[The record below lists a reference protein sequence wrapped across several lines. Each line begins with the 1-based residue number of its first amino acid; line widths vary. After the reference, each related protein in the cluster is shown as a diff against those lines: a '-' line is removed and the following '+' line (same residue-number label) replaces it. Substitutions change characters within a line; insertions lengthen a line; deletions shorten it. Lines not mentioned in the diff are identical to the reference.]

1 MSQPITKYINQRK
14 IMSTVENED
23 VTKLDTQ
30 NLEALV
36 TLQRREFQS
45 EGEVTY
51 ATRIDRLKRLK
62 ALIVENKTE
71 FAETTKREFGGARS
85 YEFSLFSEFA
95 GKVEAID
102 YSMKH
107 LKEWMKPEKRKTNK
121 PMNFL
126 GGKSQVRH
134 FPKGVVGII
143 SPWNL
148 PFGLTVA
155 PLTSALA
162 AGNRALLKPSEFVPE
177 TAALFAEV
185 VPQYFSKDEVA
196 VVTGGAEISQCFAE
210 LPFDHLL
217 FTGSTNIGAKVMQSA
232 SKNLVPVTLEL
243 GGKSPVIIG
252 RSAKLDL
259 AGTRLT
265 FGKLLN
271 GGQLCLSPDYVVVPH
286 ELEELLIAR
295 VVQEAES
302 MYPNITENE
311 DYAGVI
317 NEKHFARLQN
327 YIDDAVAKGAK
338 LTIVGADK
346 TRASADNRRMP
357 LHILQNVKED
367 MLVLHE
373 EIFGPILPVMTY
385 SDVAEVPDMIK
396 PRQNPLAMYY
406 FGKDKREQEY
416 LLSHVQSGGVCIND
430 ITLHYVQ
437 EDLPFGGIGSSG
449 MGAYHGPEGFRSMSH
464 ARAIYSQTMI
474 DVLPIIGARPPFGNK
489 FRKNIT
495 KILGSI

>member
-1 MSQPITKYINQRK
+1 MSTTKY
-14 IMSTVENED
+14 EN
-23 VTKLDTQ
+23 VTTLHNQ

-36 TLQRREFQS
+36 ELQRSKFRA

-62 ALIVENKTE
+62 ALIVENKIE
-71 FAETTKREFGGARS
+71 FAKTTKREFGGARS

-95 GKVEAID
+95 GKVEGID

-177 TAALFAEV
+177 TAALFADV
-185 VPQYFSKDEVA
+185 VPKYFSEDEVA
-196 VVTGGAEISQCFAE
+196 VVTGGAEISQRFAE

-217 FTGSTNIGAKVMQSA
+217 FTGSTNIGSKVMQSA

-271 GGQLCLSPDYVVVPH
+271 GGQLCLSPDYVVVPN
-286 ELEELLIAR
+286 ELEEQLIAR
-295 VVQEAES
+295 VVQEAQS

-317 NEKHFARLQN
+317 NERHFARLQN

-346 TRASADNRRMP
+346 TRASEDNRRMP
-357 LHILQNVKED
+357 LHILQNVNED
-367 MLVLHE
+367 MLVMHE

-385 SDVAEVPDMIK
+385 SDVAEVPDMIE
-396 PRQNPLAMYY
+396 PRRNPLAMYY
-406 FGKDKREQEY
+406 FGKDKSEQEY
-416 LLSHVQSGGVCIND
+416 LLSNVQSGGVCIND

-437 EDLPFGGIGSSG
+437 EDLPFGGVGASG
-449 MGAYHGPEGFRSMSH
+449 MGAYHGPEGFRTLSH

>member
-1 MSQPITKYINQRK
+1 MSIAEHDN
-14 IMSTVENED
+14 
-23 VTKLDTQ
+23 VTKLEIQ
-30 NLEALV
+30 NLTALLK
-36 TLQRREFQS
+36 LQRSKFRA
-45 EGEVTY
+45 EGEVAY

-62 ALIVENKTE
+62 ALIIENKTE
-71 FAETTKREFGGARS
+71 FAKTTKREFAGARS

-95 GKVEAID
+95 SKVEAID

-134 FPKGVVGII
+134 FPKGVIGII

-185 VPQYFSKDEVA
+185 VPKYFPEDEVG
-196 VVTGGAEISQCFAE
+196 VVTGGAAISQSFAE

-217 FTGSTNIGAKVMQSA
+217 FTGSTNVGAKVMQSA

-271 GGQLCLSPDYVVVPH
+271 GGQLCLSPDYVVVPN
-286 ELEELLIAR
+286 ELEEQLIAR
-295 VVQEAES
+295 VVQEAQS
-302 MYPNITENE
+302 MYPNIAENA
-311 DYAGVI
+311 DYAGII
-317 NEKHFARLQN
+317 NERHFARLQN

-346 TRASADNRRMP
+346 TRVSEDNRRMP
-357 LHILQNVKED
+357 LHILQNVNED
-367 MLVLHE
+367 MLVMHE
-373 EIFGPILPVMTY
+373 EIFGPVLPMMTY
-385 SDVAEVPDMIK
+385 SDVAEVPDMIE
-396 PRQNPLAMYY
+396 PRRNPLAMYY

-437 EDLPFGGIGSSG
+437 EDLPFGGIGASG
-449 MGAYHGPEGFRSMSH
+449 MGAYHGPEGFRGMSH

-474 DVLPIIGARPPFGNK
+474 DVLPIIGARPPFGEK
-489 FRKNIT
+489 FRKNIS

>member
-1 MSQPITKYINQRK
+1 MSIAEQNNIT
-14 IMSTVENED
+14 E
-23 VTKLDTQ
+23 LLGQ
-30 NLEALV
+30 NLNALV
-36 TLQRREFQS
+36 ERQRSQFRA

-51 ATRIDRLKRLK
+51 STRIDRLKRLK

-71 FAETTKREFGGARS
+71 FAKTTKREFGGARS

-95 GKVEAID
+95 SKVEAID

-107 LKEWMKPEKRKTNK
+107 LKAWMKPERRKTNK

-134 FPKGVVGII
+134 YPKGVVGII

-162 AGNRALLKPSEFVPE
+162 AGNRAILKPSEFVPE
-177 TAALFAEV
+177 TAALFAEI
-185 VPQYFSKDEVA
+185 VPKYFPEDEVA
-196 VVTGGAEISQCFAE
+196 VVTGGAEISQKFAE

-243 GGKSPVIIG
+243 GGKSPVVIG
-252 RSAKLDL
+252 RSAKIDL

-271 GGQLCLSPDYVVVPH
+271 GGQLCLSPDYVIVPK
-286 ELEELLIAR
+286 ELEEQLIAR
-295 VVQEAES
+295 VVQEVQA

-311 DYAGVI
+311 DYAGII
-317 NEKHFARLQN
+317 NERHFARLQS

-338 LTIVGADK
+338 LTIVGANQ
-346 TRASADNRRMP
+346 TRASAGNRRMP
-357 LHILQNVKED
+357 LHILQNVNDD
-367 MLVLHE
+367 MLVMQE
-373 EIFGPILPVMTY
+373 EIFGPVLPLMTY
-385 SDVAEVPDMIK
+385 SEVTEIPDMIE
-396 PRQNPLAMYY
+396 PRRNPLALYY

-437 EDLPFGGIGSSG
+437 EDLPFGGFGASG
-449 MGAYHGPEGFRSMSH
+449 MGAYHGPEGFRSLSH

-474 DVLPIIGARPPFGNK
+474 DVLPIVGARPPFGEK
-489 FRKNIT
+489 FRKNIS
-495 KILGSI
+495 KILGAI

>member
-1 MSQPITKYINQRK
+1 MGAAEQHNLTG
-14 IMSTVENED
+14 
-23 VTKLDTQ
+23 LDTQ
-30 NLEALV
+30 DLDALIA
-36 TLQRREFQS
+36 LQKAQFRA

-62 ALIVENKTE
+62 ALIVENKVAFANATKHE
-71 FAETTKREFGGARS
+71 FNGARS

-95 GKVEAID
+95 SKVEAID

-107 LKEWMKPEKRKTNK
+107 LKAWMKPEKRKTNK

-185 VPQYFSKDEVA
+185 VPKYFSKDEVA
-196 VVTGGAEISQCFAE
+196 VVTGGAEVSQQFAQ

-217 FTGSTNIGAKVMQSA
+217 FTGSTRVGAQVMQAA

-271 GGQLCLSPDYVVVPH
+271 GGQLCLSPDYVLVPQ
-286 ELEELLIAR
+286 ELEEQLVAR
-295 VVQEAES
+295 VVHEAQS
-302 MYPNITENE
+302 MYPNITENA

-317 NEKHFARLQN
+317 NERHFARLQN

-338 LTIVGADK
+338 LTIVGADQ
-346 TRASADNRRMP
+346 TRASENNRRMP
-357 LHILQNVKED
+357 LHILQNVNED
-367 MLVLHE
+367 MLVMHE

-385 SDVAEVPDMIK
+385 DDITEVPDQVE
-396 PRQNPLAMYY
+396 PRRSPLALYY
-406 FGKDKREQEY
+406 FGKDKTEQEY
-416 LLSHVQSGGVCIND
+416 LLSHVPSGGVCIND

-437 EDLPFGGIGSSG
+437 EDLPFGGVGASG
-449 MGAYHGPEGFRSMSH
+449 MGAYHGPEGFRTLSH
-464 ARAIYSQTMI
+464 PRAIYSQTMV
-474 DVLPIIGARPPFGNK
+474 DVLPIIGARPPFGDK
-489 FRKNIT
+489 FRKNIS
-495 KILGSI
+495 KILGAI

>member
-1 MSQPITKYINQRK
+1 MSIAEHN
-14 IMSTVENED
+14 N
-23 VTKLDTQ
+23 VTELAGQ
-30 NLEALV
+30 NLNALV
-36 TLQRREFQS
+36 ARQRSQFRA

-71 FAETTKREFGGARS
+71 FAKTTKREFGGARS

-95 GKVEAID
+95 SKVEAID

-107 LKEWMKPEKRKTNK
+107 LKAWMRPEKRKTNK

-134 FPKGVVGII
+134 YPKGVVGII

-162 AGNRALLKPSEFVPE
+162 AGNRAILKPSEFVPE
-177 TAALFAEV
+177 TAALFAEI
-185 VPQYFSKDEVA
+185 VPKYFPEDEVA
-196 VVTGGAEISQCFAE
+196 VVTGGAEISQKFAE

-243 GGKSPVIIG
+243 GGKSPVVIG

-271 GGQLCLSPDYVVVPH
+271 GGQLCLSPDYVIVPN
-286 ELEELLIAR
+286 ELEEQLIAR
-295 VVQEAES
+295 VVQEVQA

-311 DYAGVI
+311 DYAGII
-317 NEKHFARLQN
+317 NERHFARLQS
-327 YIDDAVAKGAK
+327 YLDDAVAKGAK

-346 TRASADNRRMP
+346 TRASAGNRRMP
-357 LHILQNVKED
+357 LHILQNVNDD
-367 MLVLHE
+367 MLIMHE

-385 SDVAEVPDMIK
+385 SDVAEVPDMIE
-396 PRQNPLAMYY
+396 PRRNPLALYY

-416 LLSHVQSGGVCIND
+416 LLNHVQSGGVCIND

-437 EDLPFGGIGSSG
+437 EDLPFGGFGASG
-449 MGAYHGPEGFRSMSH
+449 MGAYHGPEGFRSLSH

-474 DVLPIIGARPPFGNK
+474 DVLPIVGARPPFGDK
-489 FRKNIT
+489 FRKNIS
-495 KILGSI
+495 KVLGAI

>member
-1 MSQPITKYINQRK
+1 MGIAEYDNATELE
-14 IMSTVENED
+14 V
-23 VTKLDTQ
+23 Q
-30 NLEALV
+30 NLRTLV
-36 TLQRREFQS
+36 ELQRSKFRA

-51 ATRIDRLKRLK
+51 STRIDRLKRLK
-62 ALIVENKTE
+62 ALIIEN
-71 FAETTKREFGGARS
+71 KREFATTTKSEFNGARS
-85 YEFSLFSEFA
+85 YEFSLFSEYA
-95 GKVEAID
+95 SKVEAID

-107 LKEWMKPEKRKTNK
+107 LKEWMKPERRKTNK

-126 GGKSQVRH
+126 GGKSHVRY

-162 AGNRALLKPSEFVPE
+162 AGNRALLKPSEYVPE

-185 VPQYFSKDEVA
+185 VPKYFSNDEVA
-196 VVTGGAEISQCFAE
+196 VVTGGVDISQRFAE

-217 FTGSTNIGAKVMQSA
+217 FTGSTRVGAQVMQAA

-243 GGKSPVIIG
+243 GGKSPVVIG

-271 GGQLCLSPDYVVVPH
+271 GGQLCLSPDYVLVPK
-286 ELEELLIAR
+286 ELEEQLIAR
-295 VVQEAES
+295 ITHEAQS
-302 MYPNITENE
+302 MYPNITENT
-311 DYAGVI
+311 DYTGVI
-317 NEKHFARLQN
+317 NERHFTRLQN

-338 LTIVGADK
+338 LTIVGADR
-346 TRASADNRRMP
+346 TRASKGNLRMP
-357 LHILQNVKED
+357 LHILQNVNED
-367 MLVLHE
+367 MQVMHE
-373 EIFGPILPVMTY
+373 EIFGPVLPVMTY
-385 SDVAEVPDMIK
+385 ADITEVPDKIE
-396 PRQNPLAMYY
+396 PRRNPLAMYY
-406 FGKDKREQEY
+406 FGKDKSEQEY

-437 EDLPFGGIGSSG
+437 EDLPFGGIGASG
-449 MGAYHGPEGFRSMSH
+449 MGAYHGPEGFRNMSH

-474 DVLPIIGARPPFGNK
+474 DVLPIIGARPPFGEK
-489 FRKNIT
+489 FRKQIS
-495 KILGSI
+495 KILGPI

>member
-1 MSQPITKYINQRK
+1 MGAAEHHNATGLNA
-14 IMSTVENED
+14 
-23 VTKLDTQ
+23 Q
-30 NLEALV
+30 NLDALLE
-36 TLQRREFQS
+36 LQRSKFRA

-51 ATRIDRLKRLK
+51 STRIDRLKRLK

-71 FAETTKREFGGARS
+71 FAITTKREFGGARS

-95 GKVEAID
+95 SKVEAIN

-162 AGNRALLKPSEFVPE
+162 AGNRALLKPSEFVPK

-185 VPQYFSKDEVA
+185 VPKYFSEDEVA
-196 VVTGGAEISQCFAE
+196 VVTGGADISQRFAE

-217 FTGSTNIGAKVMQSA
+217 FTGSTKVGAKVMQSA

-271 GGQLCLSPDYVVVPH
+271 GGQLCLSPDYVVVPD
-286 ELEELLIAR
+286 ELEEQLIAR
-295 VVQEAES
+295 VVKEAQS

-317 NEKHFARLQN
+317 NERHFARLQN

-338 LTIVGADK
+338 LTIVGAKK
-346 TRASADNRRMP
+346 TRASDDNRRMP
-357 LHILQNVKED
+357 LHILQNVNED
-367 MLVLHE
+367 MLVMHE
-373 EIFGPILPVMTY
+373 EIFGPVLPVMTY
-385 SDVAEVPDMIK
+385 SDVEEVPDMIE
-396 PRQNPLAMYY
+396 PRRNPLAMYY
-406 FGKDKREQEY
+406 FGKDNREQEY
-416 LLSHVQSGGVCIND
+416 LLSRVQSGGVCIND

-437 EDLPFGGIGSSG
+437 EDLPFGGIGASG
-449 MGAYHGPEGFRSMSH
+449 MGAYHGPEGFKNMSH

-474 DVLPIIGARPPFGNK
+474 DVLPIIGARPPFGEK
-489 FRKNIT
+489 FRKRIT
-495 KILGSI
+495 KTLGAI

>member
-1 MSQPITKYINQRK
+1 MSIAEHDN
-14 IMSTVENED
+14 
-23 VTKLDTQ
+23 VTKLEIQ
-30 NLEALV
+30 NLTALLK
-36 TLQRREFQS
+36 LQRSKFRA

-62 ALIVENKTE
+62 ALIIENKTE
-71 FAETTKREFGGARS
+71 FAKTTKREFGGARS

-95 GKVEAID
+95 SKVEAID

-177 TAALFAEV
+177 TAALFADV
-185 VPQYFSKDEVA
+185 IPKYFSEDEVA
-196 VVTGGAEISQCFAE
+196 VVTGGGAISQRFAE

-217 FTGSTNIGAKVMQSA
+217 FTGSTRVGAQVMQSA
-232 SKNLVPVTLEL
+232 AKNLVPVTLEL

-271 GGQLCLSPDYVVVPH
+271 GGQLCLSPDYVVVPK
-286 ELEELLIAR
+286 ELEEQLIAR
-295 VVQEAES
+295 VIHETES

-317 NEKHFARLQN
+317 NERHFARLQN

-346 TRASADNRRMP
+346 TRASKDNRRMP
-357 LHILQNVKED
+357 LHILQNVNED
-367 MLVLHE
+367 MLVMHE
-373 EIFGPILPVMTY
+373 EIFGPVLPVMTY
-385 SDVAEVPDMIK
+385 SDVAEVPDMIE
-396 PRQNPLAMYY
+396 PRRNPLAMYY

-416 LLSHVQSGGVCIND
+416 LLTHVPSGGVCVND

-437 EDLPFGGIGSSG
+437 EDLPFGGVGASG
-449 MGAYHGPEGFRSMSH
+449 MGAYHGPEGFRSLSH

-474 DVLPIIGARPPFGNK
+474 DVLPIVGARPPFGEK
-489 FRKNIT
+489 FRKNIS
-495 KILGSI
+495 KVLGSI

>member
-1 MSQPITKYINQRK
+1 MSTTKY
-14 IMSTVENED
+14 EN
-23 VTKLDTQ
+23 VTTLHTQ

-36 TLQRREFQS
+36 ELQRSKFRA

-62 ALIVENKTE
+62 ALIVENKIE
-71 FAETTKREFGGARS
+71 FAKTTKREFGGARS

-95 GKVEAID
+95 GKVEGID

-126 GGKSQVRH
+126 GGKSEVRH

-177 TAALFAEV
+177 TAALFADV
-185 VPQYFSKDEVA
+185 VPKYFANDEVA
-196 VVTGGAEISQCFAE
+196 VVTGGAEISQRFAE

-271 GGQLCLSPDYVVVPH
+271 GGQLCLSPDYVVVPN
-286 ELEELLIAR
+286 ELEEQLIAR
-295 VVQEAES
+295 VVQEAQS

-317 NEKHFARLQN
+317 NERHFARLQN

-346 TRASADNRRMP
+346 TRASEDNRRMP
-357 LHILQNVKED
+357 LHILQNVNED
-367 MLVLHE
+367 MLVMHE

-385 SDVAEVPDMIK
+385 SDVAEVPDMIE
-396 PRQNPLAMYY
+396 PRRNPLAMYY
-406 FGKDKREQEY
+406 FGKDKSEQEY
-416 LLSHVQSGGVCIND
+416 LLSNVQSGGVCIND

-437 EDLPFGGIGSSG
+437 EDLPFGGVGASG
-449 MGAYHGPEGFRSMSH
+449 MGAYHGPEGFRTLSH

>member
-1 MSQPITKYINQRK
+1 MSIAEHDN
-14 IMSTVENED
+14 
-23 VTKLDTQ
+23 VTKLEIQ
-30 NLEALV
+30 NLTALLK
-36 TLQRREFQS
+36 LQRSKFRA

-62 ALIVENKTE
+62 ALIIENKTE
-71 FAETTKREFGGARS
+71 FAKTTKREFGGARS

-95 GKVEAID
+95 SKVEAID

-155 PLTSALA
+155 PLTGALA
-162 AGNRALLKPSEFVPE
+162 AGNRAILKPSEFVPE
-177 TAALFAEV
+177 TAALFAEII
-185 VPQYFSKDEVA
+185 PKYFSEDEVA
-196 VVTGGAEISQCFAE
+196 VVTGGADISQRFAE

-217 FTGSTNIGAKVMQSA
+217 FTGSSNIGAKVMQSA

-271 GGQLCLSPDYVVVPH
+271 GGQLCLSPDYVVVPK
-286 ELEELLIAR
+286 ELEEQLIAR
-295 VVQEAES
+295 VIHETES

-317 NEKHFARLQN
+317 NERHFARLQN

-346 TRASADNRRMP
+346 TRASKDNRRMP
-357 LHILQNVKED
+357 LHILQNVNED
-367 MLVLHE
+367 MLVMHE
-373 EIFGPILPVMTY
+373 EIFGPVLPVMTY
-385 SDVAEVPDMIK
+385 SDVAEVPDMIE
-396 PRQNPLAMYY
+396 PRRNPLAMYY

-416 LLSHVQSGGVCIND
+416 LLTHVPSGGVCVND

-437 EDLPFGGIGSSG
+437 EDLPFGGVGASG
-449 MGAYHGPEGFRSMSH
+449 MGAYHGPEGFRSLSH

-474 DVLPIIGARPPFGNK
+474 DVLPIVGARPPFGEK
-489 FRKNIT
+489 FRKNIS
-495 KILGSI
+495 KVLGSI

>member
-1 MSQPITKYINQRK
+1 
-14 IMSTVENED
+14 MSTAKPKN

-36 TLQRREFQS
+36 ELQRSKFRA

-51 ATRIDRLKRLK
+51 STRIDRLKRLK

-95 GKVEAID
+95 SKVEGID
-102 YSMKH
+102 YAMKH

-155 PLTSALA
+155 PLTGALA
-162 AGNRALLKPSEFVPE
+162 AGNRAILKPSEFVPE
-177 TAALFAEV
+177 TAALFAEII
-185 VPQYFSKDEVA
+185 PKYFSEDEVA
-196 VVTGGAEISQCFAE
+196 VVTGGADISQRFAE

-217 FTGSTNIGAKVMQSA
+217 FTGSSNIGAKVMQSA

-271 GGQLCLSPDYVVVPH
+271 GGQLCLSPDYVVVPN
-286 ELEELLIAR
+286 ELEEQLIAR
-295 VVQEAES
+295 VVHEAQS

-317 NEKHFARLQN
+317 NERHFARLQN

-346 TRASADNRRMP
+346 TRASKNNRRMP
-357 LHILQNVKED
+357 LHILQNVNED
-367 MLVLHE
+367 MLVMHE

-385 SDVAEVPDMIK
+385 SDVAEVPDMIE
-396 PRQNPLAMYY
+396 PRRNPLAMYY

-437 EDLPFGGIGSSG
+437 EDLPFGGVGASG
-449 MGAYHGPEGFRSMSH
+449 MGAYHGPEGFRTLSH

-474 DVLPIIGARPPFGNK
+474 DVLPIIGARPPFGEK
-489 FRKNIT
+489 FRKNIS
-495 KILGSI
+495 KILGPI

>member
-1 MSQPITKYINQRK
+1 MSTTKY
-14 IMSTVENED
+14 EN
-23 VTKLDTQ
+23 VTTLDTQ

-36 TLQRREFQS
+36 ELQRSKFRA

-62 ALIVENKTE
+62 ALIVENKIE
-71 FAETTKREFGGARS
+71 FAKTTKREFGGARS

-95 GKVEAID
+95 GKVEGID

-107 LKEWMKPEKRKTNK
+107 LKDWMKPEKRKTNK

-177 TAALFAEV
+177 TAALFADV
-185 VPQYFSKDEVA
+185 VPKYFANDEVA
-196 VVTGGAEISQCFAE
+196 VVIGGAEISQRFAE

-271 GGQLCLSPDYVVVPH
+271 GGQLCLSPDYVVVPN
-286 ELEELLIAR
+286 ELEEQLIAR
-295 VVQEAES
+295 VVQEAQS

-317 NEKHFARLQN
+317 NERHFARLQN

-346 TRASADNRRMP
+346 TRASEDNRRMP
-357 LHILQNVKED
+357 LHILQNVNED
-367 MLVLHE
+367 MLVMHE

-385 SDVAEVPDMIK
+385 SNVAEVPDMIE
-396 PRQNPLAMYY
+396 PRRNPLAMYY
-406 FGKDKREQEY
+406 FGKDKSEQEY
-416 LLSHVQSGGVCIND
+416 LLSNVQSGGVCIND

-437 EDLPFGGIGSSG
+437 EDLPFGGVGASG
-449 MGAYHGPEGFRSMSH
+449 MGAYHGPEGFRTLSH

>member
-1 MSQPITKYINQRK
+1 MSTTKY
-14 IMSTVENED
+14 EN
-23 VTKLDTQ
+23 VTTLHTQ

-36 TLQRREFQS
+36 ELQRSKFRA

-62 ALIVENKTE
+62 ALIVENKIE
-71 FAETTKREFGGARS
+71 FAKTTKREFGGARS

-95 GKVEAID
+95 GKVEGID

-177 TAALFAEV
+177 TAALFADV
-185 VPQYFSKDEVA
+185 VPKYFSEDEVA
-196 VVTGGAEISQCFAE
+196 VVTGGAEISQRFAE

-271 GGQLCLSPDYVVVPH
+271 GGQLCLSPDYVVVPN
-286 ELEELLIAR
+286 ELEEQLIAR
-295 VVQEAES
+295 VVQEAQS

-317 NEKHFARLQN
+317 NERHFARLQN

-346 TRASADNRRMP
+346 TRASEDNRRMP
-357 LHILQNVKED
+357 LHILQNVNED
-367 MLVLHE
+367 MLVMHE

-385 SDVAEVPDMIK
+385 SDVAEVPDMIE
-396 PRQNPLAMYY
+396 PRRNPLAMYY
-406 FGKDKREQEY
+406 FGKDKSEQEY
-416 LLSHVQSGGVCIND
+416 LLSNVQSGGVCIND

-437 EDLPFGGIGSSG
+437 EDLPFGGVGASG
-449 MGAYHGPEGFRSMSH
+449 MGAYHGPEGFRTLSH

>member
-1 MSQPITKYINQRK
+1 MKATEHENVING
-14 IMSTVENED
+14 E
-23 VTKLDTQ
+23 TQ

-36 TLQRREFQS
+36 ELQRRKFRA

-51 ATRIDRLKRLK
+51 STRIDRLERLK

-71 FAETTKREFGGARS
+71 FARTTKREFGGARS

-95 GKVEAID
+95 SKVEAIE

-121 PMNFL
+121 PMNLL
-126 GGKSQVRH
+126 GGKSQVRY
-134 FPKGVVGII
+134 FPKGVIGII

-177 TAALFAEV
+177 TAALFAEII
-185 VPQYFSKDEVA
+185 PKYFSADEVS
-196 VVTGGAEISQCFAE
+196 VVTGGPEISQRFAE

-217 FTGSTNIGAKVMQSA
+217 FTGSTNVGTKVMQSA

-271 GGQLCLSPDYVVVPH
+271 GGQLCLSPDYVIVPN
-286 ELEELLIAR
+286 ELEEELVAR
-295 VVQEAES
+295 VVQEAQS
-302 MYPNITENE
+302 MYPNITEND
-311 DYAGVI
+311 DYAGII
-317 NEKHFARLQN
+317 NERHFARLQN
-327 YIDDAVAKGAK
+327 YIDDAVSKGAK

-346 TRASADNRRMP
+346 TRATEGNRRMP
-357 LHILQNVKED
+357 LHILQNVNED
-367 MLVLHE
+367 MLVMHE

-385 SDVAEVPDMIK
+385 ADITEVPNLVE
-396 PRQNPLAMYY
+396 PRRNPLAMYY
-406 FGKDKREQEY
+406 FGKDKSEQEY
-416 LLSHVQSGGVCIND
+416 LLSHVPSGGVCIND

-437 EDLPFGGIGSSG
+437 EDLPFGGFGASG

-474 DVLPIIGARPPFGNK
+474 DVLPIIGARPPFGEK
-489 FRKNIT
+489 FRKNIS
-495 KILGSI
+495 KVLGSI

>member
-1 MSQPITKYINQRK
+1 MSIAEQNNITEL
-14 IMSTVENED
+14 TG
-23 VTKLDTQ
+23 Q
-30 NLEALV
+30 NLNALV
-36 TLQRREFQS
+36 ERQRSQFRA

-71 FAETTKREFGGARS
+71 FAKTTKREFGSARS

-95 GKVEAID
+95 SKVEAID

-107 LKEWMKPEKRKTNK
+107 LKAWMRPEKRKTNK

-134 FPKGVVGII
+134 YPKGVVGII

-162 AGNRALLKPSEFVPE
+162 AGNRAILKPSEFVPE
-177 TAALFAEV
+177 TAALFAEI
-185 VPQYFSKDEVA
+185 VPKYFPEDEVA
-196 VVTGGAEISQCFAE
+196 VVTGGAEISQKFAA

-243 GGKSPVIIG
+243 GGKSPVVIG

-271 GGQLCLSPDYVVVPH
+271 GGQLCLSPDYVIVPN
-286 ELEELLIAR
+286 ELEEQLIAR
-295 VVQEAES
+295 VVQEVQA

-311 DYAGVI
+311 DYAGII
-317 NEKHFARLQN
+317 NERHFARLQS
-327 YIDDAVAKGAK
+327 YLDDAVAKGAK
-338 LTIVGADK
+338 LTIVGANQ
-346 TRASADNRRMP
+346 TRASAGNRRMP
-357 LHILQNVKED
+357 LHILQNVNDD
-367 MLVLHE
+367 MLIMHE

-385 SDVAEVPDMIK
+385 SDVAEVPDMIE
-396 PRQNPLAMYY
+396 PRRNPLALYY

-416 LLSHVQSGGVCIND
+416 LLNHVQSGGVCIND

-437 EDLPFGGIGSSG
+437 EDLPFGGFGASG
-449 MGAYHGPEGFRSMSH
+449 MGAYHGPEGFRSLSH

-474 DVLPIIGARPPFGNK
+474 DVLPIVGARPPFGDK
-489 FRKNIT
+489 FRKNIS
-495 KILGSI
+495 KVLGAI

>member
-1 MSQPITKYINQRK
+1 MGAAEHHNATGLNA
-14 IMSTVENED
+14 
-23 VTKLDTQ
+23 Q
-30 NLEALV
+30 NLDALLE
-36 TLQRREFQS
+36 LQRSKFRA

-51 ATRIDRLKRLK
+51 STRIDRLKRLK

-71 FAETTKREFGGARS
+71 FAITTKREFGGARS

-95 GKVEAID
+95 SKVEAIN

-162 AGNRALLKPSEFVPE
+162 AGNRALLKPSEFVPK

-185 VPQYFSKDEVA
+185 VPKYFSEDEVA
-196 VVTGGAEISQCFAE
+196 VVTGGADISQRFAE

-217 FTGSTNIGAKVMQSA
+217 FTGSTKVGAKVMQSA

-259 AGTRLT
+259 VGTRLT

-271 GGQLCLSPDYVVVPH
+271 GGQLCLSPDYVVVPD
-286 ELEELLIAR
+286 ELEEQLIAR
-295 VVQEAES
+295 VVKEAQS

-317 NEKHFARLQN
+317 NERHFARLQN

-338 LTIVGADK
+338 LTIVGAEK
-346 TRASADNRRMP
+346 TRASDDNRRMP
-357 LHILQNVKED
+357 LHILQNVNED
-367 MLVLHE
+367 MLVMHE
-373 EIFGPILPVMTY
+373 EIFGPVLPVMTY
-385 SDVAEVPDMIK
+385 SDVEEVPDMIE
-396 PRQNPLAMYY
+396 PRRNPLAMYY
-406 FGKDKREQEY
+406 FGKDNREQEY
-416 LLSHVQSGGVCIND
+416 LLSRVQSGGVCIND

-437 EDLPFGGIGSSG
+437 EDLPFGGIGASG
-449 MGAYHGPEGFRSMSH
+449 MGAYHGPEGFKNMSH

-474 DVLPIIGARPPFGNK
+474 DVLPIIGARPPFGEK
-489 FRKNIT
+489 FRKRIT
-495 KILGSI
+495 KTLGAI

>member
-1 MSQPITKYINQRK
+1 MSIAEHDN
-14 IMSTVENED
+14 
-23 VTKLDTQ
+23 VTKLEIQ
-30 NLEALV
+30 NLTALLK
-36 TLQRREFQS
+36 LQRSKFRA

-62 ALIVENKTE
+62 ALIIENKTE
-71 FAETTKREFGGARS
+71 FAKTTKREFGGARS

-95 GKVEAID
+95 SKVEAID

-177 TAALFAEV
+177 TAALFADV
-185 VPQYFSKDEVA
+185 IPKYFSEDEVA
-196 VVTGGAEISQCFAE
+196 VVTGGAAISQRFAE

-217 FTGSTNIGAKVMQSA
+217 FTGSTRVGAQVMQSA
-232 SKNLVPVTLEL
+232 AKNLVPVTLEL

-271 GGQLCLSPDYVVVPH
+271 GGQLCLSPDYVVVPK
-286 ELEELLIAR
+286 ELEEQLIAR
-295 VVQEAES
+295 VIHETES

-317 NEKHFARLQN
+317 NERHFARLQN

-346 TRASADNRRMP
+346 TRASKDNRRMP
-357 LHILQNVKED
+357 LHILQNVNED
-367 MLVLHE
+367 MLVMHE
-373 EIFGPILPVMTY
+373 EIFGPLLPVMAY
-385 SDVAEVPDMIK
+385 SDVAEVPDMIE
-396 PRQNPLAMYY
+396 PRRNPLAMYY

-416 LLSHVQSGGVCIND
+416 LLTHVPSGGVCVND

-437 EDLPFGGIGSSG
+437 EDLPFGGVGASG
-449 MGAYHGPEGFRSMSH
+449 MGRLSRS
-464 ARAIYSQTMI
+464 RR
-474 DVLPIIGARPPFGNK
+474 V
-489 FRKNIT
+489 
-495 KILGSI
+495 

>member
-1 MSQPITKYINQRK
+1 MSIAEHDN
-14 IMSTVENED
+14 
-23 VTKLDTQ
+23 VTKLEIQ
-30 NLEALV
+30 NLTALLK
-36 TLQRREFQS
+36 LQRSKFRA

-62 ALIVENKTE
+62 ALIIENKTE
-71 FAETTKREFGGARS
+71 FAKTTKREFGGARS

-95 GKVEAID
+95 SKVEAID

-177 TAALFAEV
+177 TAALFADV
-185 VPQYFSKDEVA
+185 IPKYFSEDEVA
-196 VVTGGAEISQCFAE
+196 VVTGGAAISQRFAE

-217 FTGSTNIGAKVMQSA
+217 FTGSTRVGAQVMQSA
-232 SKNLVPVTLEL
+232 AKNLVPVTLEL

-271 GGQLCLSPDYVVVPH
+271 GGQLCLSPDYVVVPK
-286 ELEELLIAR
+286 ELEEQLIAR
-295 VVQEAES
+295 VIHETES

-317 NEKHFARLQN
+317 NERHFARLQN

-338 LTIVGADK
+338 LTIIGADK
-346 TRASADNRRMP
+346 TRASKDNRRMP
-357 LHILQNVKED
+357 LHILQNVNES
-367 MLVLHE
+367 MQVMHE
-373 EIFGPILPVMTY
+373 EIFGPILPVMT
-385 SDVAEVPDMIK
+385 
-396 PRQNPLAMYY
+396 
-406 FGKDKREQEY
+406 
-416 LLSHVQSGGVCIND
+416 
-430 ITLHYVQ
+430 
-437 EDLPFGGIGSSG
+437 
-449 MGAYHGPEGFRSMSH
+449 
-464 ARAIYSQTMI
+464 
-474 DVLPIIGARPPFGNK
+474 
-489 FRKNIT
+489 
-495 KILGSI
+495 

>member
-1 MSQPITKYINQRK
+1 
-14 IMSTVENED
+14 MSTAEHEN

-36 TLQRREFQS
+36 ELQRTMFRA

-51 ATRIDRLKRLK
+51 STRIDRLKRLK

-71 FAETTKREFGGARS
+71 FAMTTKREFGGARS

-95 GKVEAID
+95 SKVEAID

-155 PLTSALA
+155 PLISALS

-185 VPQYFSKDEVA
+185 VPKYFQEDEVA
-196 VVTGGAEISQCFAE
+196 VVTGGAEISQRFAE

-217 FTGSTNIGAKVMQSA
+217 FTGSSNIGAKVMQSA

-271 GGQLCLSPDYVVVPH
+271 GGQLCLSPDYVVVPN
-286 ELEELLIAR
+286 ELEEQLIAR
-295 VVQEAES
+295 VAHEAQS

-311 DYAGVI
+311 DYAGII
-317 NEKHFARLQN
+317 NERHFARLQN
-327 YIDDAVAKGAK
+327 YLDDAVAKGAK
-338 LTIVGADK
+338 LTIVGANK
-346 TRASADNRRMP
+346 TRASAGNRRMP
-357 LHILQNVKED
+357 LHILQNVNDD
-367 MLVLHE
+367 MLVMQE
-373 EIFGPILPVMTY
+373 EIFGPVLPFMTY
-385 SDVAEVPDMIK
+385 SDVTEVPDMIE
-396 PRQNPLAMYY
+396 PRRSPLALYY

-437 EDLPFGGIGSSG
+437 EDLPFGGFGASG

-474 DVLPIIGARPPFGNK
+474 DVLPIVGARPPFGDK
-489 FRKNIT
+489 FRKNIS
-495 KILGSI
+495 KILGAI

>member
-1 MSQPITKYINQRK
+1 MSIAEQNNITEL
-14 IMSTVENED
+14 TG
-23 VTKLDTQ
+23 Q
-30 NLEALV
+30 NLNALV
-36 TLQRREFQS
+36 ERQRSQFRA

-71 FAETTKREFGGARS
+71 FAKTTKREFGGARS

-95 GKVEAID
+95 SKVEAID

-107 LKEWMKPEKRKTNK
+107 LKAWMRPEKRKTNK

-134 FPKGVVGII
+134 YPKGVVGII

-162 AGNRALLKPSEFVPE
+162 AGNRAILKPSEFVPE
-177 TAALFAEV
+177 TAALFAEI
-185 VPQYFSKDEVA
+185 VPKYFPEDEVA
-196 VVTGGAEISQCFAE
+196 VVTGGAEISQKFAE

-243 GGKSPVIIG
+243 GGKSPVVIG

-271 GGQLCLSPDYVVVPH
+271 GGQLCLSPDYVIVPN
-286 ELEELLIAR
+286 ELEEQLIAR
-295 VVQEAES
+295 VIQEVQA

-311 DYAGVI
+311 DYAGII
-317 NEKHFARLQN
+317 NERHFARLQS
-327 YIDDAVAKGAK
+327 YLDDAVAKGAK
-338 LTIVGADK
+338 LTIVGANQ
-346 TRASADNRRMP
+346 TRASAGNRRMP
-357 LHILQNVKED
+357 LHILQNVNDD
-367 MLVLHE
+367 MLIMHE

-385 SDVAEVPDMIK
+385 SDVAEVPDMIE
-396 PRQNPLAMYY
+396 PRRNPLALYY

-416 LLSHVQSGGVCIND
+416 LLNHVQSGGVCIND

-437 EDLPFGGIGSSG
+437 EDLPFGGFGASG
-449 MGAYHGPEGFRSMSH
+449 MGAYHGPEGFRSLSH

-474 DVLPIIGARPPFGNK
+474 DVLPIVGARPPFGDK
-489 FRKNIT
+489 FRKNIS
-495 KILGSI
+495 KVLGAI

>member
-1 MSQPITKYINQRK
+1 MGAAEQHNLTG
-14 IMSTVENED
+14 
-23 VTKLDTQ
+23 LDTQ
-30 NLEALV
+30 ELAALIA
-36 TLQRREFQS
+36 LQKAQFRA

-62 ALIVENKTE
+62 ALIVENKVAFANATKHE
-71 FAETTKREFGGARS
+71 FNGARS

-95 GKVEAID
+95 SKVEAID

-107 LKEWMKPEKRKTNK
+107 LKAWMKPEKRKTNK

-185 VPQYFSKDEVA
+185 VPKYFSKDEVA
-196 VVTGGAEISQCFAE
+196 VVTGGAEVSQQFAQ

-217 FTGSTNIGAKVMQSA
+217 FTGSTRVGAQVMQAA

-271 GGQLCLSPDYVVVPH
+271 GGQLCLSPDYVLVPQ
-286 ELEELLIAR
+286 ELEEQLVAR
-295 VVQEAES
+295 VVHEAQS
-302 MYPNITENE
+302 MYPNITENA

-317 NEKHFARLQN
+317 NERHFARLQN

-338 LTIVGADK
+338 LTIVGAEQ
-346 TRASADNRRMP
+346 TRASENNRRMP
-357 LHILQNVKED
+357 LHILQNVNED
-367 MLVLHE
+367 MLVMHE

-385 SDVAEVPDMIK
+385 DDITEVPDQVE
-396 PRQNPLAMYY
+396 PRRNPLALYY
-406 FGKDKREQEY
+406 FGKDKTEQEY
-416 LLSHVQSGGVCIND
+416 LLSHVPSGGVCIND

-437 EDLPFGGIGSSG
+437 EDLPFGGVGASG
-449 MGAYHGPEGFRSMSH
+449 MGAYHGPEGFRTLSH
-464 ARAIYSQTMI
+464 PRAIYSQTMV
-474 DVLPIIGARPPFGNK
+474 DVLPIIGARPPFGDK
-489 FRKNIT
+489 FRKNIS
-495 KILGSI
+495 KILGAI

>member
-1 MSQPITKYINQRK
+1 
-14 IMSTVENED
+14 MSTAKPKN

-36 TLQRREFQS
+36 ELQRSKFRA

-51 ATRIDRLKRLK
+51 STRIDRLKRLK

-95 GKVEAID
+95 SKVEGID
-102 YSMKH
+102 YAMKH

-155 PLTSALA
+155 PLTGALA
-162 AGNRALLKPSEFVPE
+162 AGNRAILKPSEFVPE
-177 TAALFAEV
+177 TAALFAEII
-185 VPQYFSKDEVA
+185 PKYFSEDEVA
-196 VVTGGAEISQCFAE
+196 VVTGGADISQRFAE

-217 FTGSTNIGAKVMQSA
+217 FTGSSNIGAKVMQSA

-271 GGQLCLSPDYVVVPH
+271 GGQLCLSPDYVVVPN
-286 ELEELLIAR
+286 ELEEQFIAR
-295 VVQEAES
+295 VVHEAQS

-317 NEKHFARLQN
+317 NERHFARLQN

-346 TRASADNRRMP
+346 TRVSEDNRRMP
-357 LHILQNVKED
+357 LHILQNVNED
-367 MLVLHE
+367 MLVMHE

-385 SDVAEVPDMIK
+385 SDVAEVPDMIE
-396 PRQNPLAMYY
+396 PRRNPLAMYY

-416 LLSHVQSGGVCIND
+416 LLSNVQSGGVCIND

-437 EDLPFGGIGSSG
+437 EDLPFGGVGASG
-449 MGAYHGPEGFRSMSH
+449 MGAYHGPEGFRSLSH

-474 DVLPIIGARPPFGNK
+474 DVLPIIGARPPFGEK
-489 FRKNIT
+489 FRKNIS
-495 KILGSI
+495 KILGPI

>member
-1 MSQPITKYINQRK
+1 MGITEHDN
-14 IMSTVENED
+14 
-23 VTKLDTQ
+23 VTGSEHQ
-30 NLEALV
+30 NLKALV
-36 TLQRREFQS
+36 ERQRSAFRA

-51 ATRIDRLKRLK
+51 STRIDRLKRLK

-71 FAETTKREFGGARS
+71 FATTTKREFNGARS

-95 GKVEAID
+95 SKVEAID

-162 AGNRALLKPSEFVPE
+162 AGNRALLKPSESVPE

-185 VPQYFSKDEVA
+185 VPKYFSEDEVA
-196 VVTGGAEISQCFAE
+196 VVTGGADISQQFAE

-217 FTGSTNIGAKVMQSA
+217 FTGSTRVGAKVMQSA

-271 GGQLCLSPDYVVVPH
+271 GGQLCLSPDYAVVPD
-286 ELEELLIAR
+286 ELEEQLVAR
-295 VVQEAES
+295 VASEAQS
-302 MYPNITENE
+302 MYPNITENP
-311 DYAGVI
+311 DYTGII
-317 NEKHFARLQN
+317 NERHFARLQN

-346 TRASADNRRMP
+346 TRASQDNLRMP
-357 LHILQNVKED
+357 LHILQNVNED
-367 MLVLHE
+367 MLVMHE
-373 EIFGPILPVMTY
+373 EIFGPVLPIMTY
-385 SDVAEVPDMIK
+385 ADIAEVPNKIE
-396 PRQNPLAMYY
+396 PRRNPLAMYY
-406 FGKDKREQEY
+406 FGKDKSEQEY
-416 LLSHVQSGGVCIND
+416 LLSNVQSGGVCIND

-437 EDLPFGGIGSSG
+437 EDLPFGGIGASG
-449 MGAYHGPEGFRSMSH
+449 MGAYHGPEGFGNMSH

-474 DVLPIIGARPPFGNK
+474 DVLPIIGARPPFGEK
-489 FRKNIT
+489 FRKNIS
-495 KILGSI
+495 KILGPI

>member
-1 MSQPITKYINQRK
+1 MSTTKY
-14 IMSTVENED
+14 EN
-23 VTKLDTQ
+23 VTTLDTQ

-36 TLQRREFQS
+36 ELQRSKFRA

-62 ALIVENKTE
+62 ALIVENKIE
-71 FAETTKREFGGARS
+71 FAKTTKREFGGARS

-95 GKVEAID
+95 GKVEGID

-126 GGKSQVRH
+126 GGKSEVRH

-177 TAALFAEV
+177 TAALFADV
-185 VPQYFSKDEVA
+185 VPKYFANDEVA
-196 VVTGGAEISQCFAE
+196 VVTGGAEISQRFAE

-271 GGQLCLSPDYVVVPH
+271 GGQLCLSPDYVVVPN
-286 ELEELLIAR
+286 ELEEQLIAR
-295 VVQEAES
+295 VVQEAQS

-317 NEKHFARLQN
+317 NERHFARLQN

-346 TRASADNRRMP
+346 TRASEDNRRMP
-357 LHILQNVKED
+357 LHILQNVNED
-367 MLVLHE
+367 MLVMHE

-385 SDVAEVPDMIK
+385 SNVAEVPDMIE
-396 PRQNPLAMYY
+396 PRRNPLAMYY
-406 FGKDKREQEY
+406 FGKDKSEQEY
-416 LLSHVQSGGVCIND
+416 LLSNVQSGGVCIND

-437 EDLPFGGIGSSG
+437 EDLPFGGVGASG
-449 MGAYHGPEGFRSMSH
+449 MGAYHGPEGFRTLSH

>member
-1 MSQPITKYINQRK
+1 MSATENQ
-14 IMSTVENED
+14 N
-23 VTKLDTQ
+23 VTSLDTQ
-30 NLEALV
+30 NLKALIER
-36 TLQRREFQS
+36 QRNAFRA

-62 ALIVENKTE
+62 ALIVENKKE
-71 FAETTKREFGGARS
+71 FAATTKREFGNARS

-95 GKVEAID
+95 SKVEGID
-102 YSMKH
+102 HTMKH
-107 LKEWMKPEKRKTNK
+107 LKAWMKPEKRKTNK

-177 TAALFAEV
+177 TAALFAETI
-185 VPQYFSKDEVA
+185 PKYFAEDEVA
-196 VVTGGAEISQCFAE
+196 VVTGGPDISQQFAE

-217 FTGSTNIGAKVMQSA
+217 FTGSTNVGAKVMQSA

-252 RSAKLDL
+252 RSAKLDI
-259 AGTRLT
+259 AGTRLA
-265 FGKLLN
+265 FAKLLN
-271 GGQLCLSPDYVVVPH
+271 GGQLCLSPDYVVVAK
-286 ELEELLIAR
+286 ELEEQLIAR
-295 VVQEAES
+295 VAEEAQE

-311 DYAGVI
+311 DYAGII
-317 NEKHFARLQN
+317 NERHFARLQN

-346 TRASADNRRMP
+346 TRASKNNRRMP
-357 LHILQNVKED
+357 LHILQNVNED
-367 MLVLHE
+367 MLVMHE
-373 EIFGPILPVMTY
+373 EIFGPILPILTY
-385 SDVAEVPDMIK
+385 TDVTEVPNQIE
-396 PRQNPLAMYY
+396 PRRNPLAMYY
-406 FGKDKREQEY
+406 FGKDKNEQEY
-416 LLSHVQSGGVCIND
+416 LLNHVPSGGVCVND
-430 ITLHYVQ
+430 ITVHYVQ
-437 EDLPFGGIGSSG
+437 EDLPFGGLGASG
-449 MGAYHGPEGFRSMSH
+449 MGSYHGVEGFAGMSH
-464 ARAIYSQTMI
+464 PRAIYSQTLI
-474 DVLPIIGARPPFGNK
+474 DILPLIGARPPFGDK
-489 FRKNIT
+489 FRKNIS
-495 KILGSI
+495 KVLGSI

>member
-1 MSQPITKYINQRK
+1 MSTTKY
-14 IMSTVENED
+14 EN
-23 VTKLDTQ
+23 VTTLHTQ

-36 TLQRREFQS
+36 ELQRSKFRA

-62 ALIVENKTE
+62 ALIVENKIE
-71 FAETTKREFGGARS
+71 FAKTTKREFGGARS

-95 GKVEAID
+95 GKVEGID

-177 TAALFAEV
+177 TAALFADV
-185 VPQYFSKDEVA
+185 VPKYFSEDEVA
-196 VVTGGAEISQCFAE
+196 VVTGGAEISQRFAE

-217 FTGSTNIGAKVMQSA
+217 FTGSTNIGSKVMQSA

-271 GGQLCLSPDYVVVPH
+271 GGQLCLSPDYVVVPN
-286 ELEELLIAR
+286 ELEEQLIAR
-295 VVQEAES
+295 VVQEAQS

-317 NEKHFARLQN
+317 NERHFARLQN

-346 TRASADNRRMP
+346 TRASEDNRRMP
-357 LHILQNVKED
+357 LHILQNVNED
-367 MLVLHE
+367 MLVMHE

-385 SDVAEVPDMIK
+385 SDVAEVPDMIE
-396 PRQNPLAMYY
+396 PRRNPLAMYY
-406 FGKDKREQEY
+406 FGKDKSEQEY
-416 LLSHVQSGGVCIND
+416 LLSNVQSGGVCIND

-437 EDLPFGGIGSSG
+437 EDLPFGGVGASG
-449 MGAYHGPEGFRSMSH
+449 MGAYHGPEGFRTLSH

-489 FRKNIT
+489 FRKNIS

>member
-1 MSQPITKYINQRK
+1 MSIAEHN
-14 IMSTVENED
+14 N
-23 VTKLDTQ
+23 VTELAGQ
-30 NLEALV
+30 NLNALV
-36 TLQRREFQS
+36 ARQRSQFRA

-71 FAETTKREFGGARS
+71 FAKTTKCEFGGARS

-95 GKVEAID
+95 SKVEAID

-107 LKEWMKPEKRKTNK
+107 LKAWMRPEKRKTNK

-134 FPKGVVGII
+134 YPKGVVGII

-162 AGNRALLKPSEFVPE
+162 AGNRAILKPSEFVPE
-177 TAALFAEV
+177 TAALFAEI
-185 VPQYFSKDEVA
+185 VPKYFPEDEVA
-196 VVTGGAEISQCFAE
+196 VVTGGAEISQKFAE

-243 GGKSPVIIG
+243 GGKSPVVIG

-271 GGQLCLSPDYVVVPH
+271 GGQLCLSPDYVIVPN
-286 ELEELLIAR
+286 ELEEQLIAR
-295 VVQEAES
+295 VVQEVQA

-311 DYAGVI
+311 DYAGII
-317 NEKHFARLQN
+317 NERHFARLQS
-327 YIDDAVAKGAK
+327 YLDDAVAKGAK
-338 LTIVGADK
+338 LTIVGANQ
-346 TRASADNRRMP
+346 TRASAGNRRMP
-357 LHILQNVKED
+357 LHILQNVNDD
-367 MLVLHE
+367 MLIMHE

-385 SDVAEVPDMIK
+385 SDVAEVPDMIE
-396 PRQNPLAMYY
+396 PRRNPLALYY

-416 LLSHVQSGGVCIND
+416 LLNHVQSGGVCIND

-437 EDLPFGGIGSSG
+437 EDLPFGGFGASG
-449 MGAYHGPEGFRSMSH
+449 MGAYHGPEGFRSLSH

-474 DVLPIIGARPPFGNK
+474 DVLPIVGARPPFGDK
-489 FRKNIT
+489 FRKNIS
-495 KILGSI
+495 KVLGAI

>member
-1 MSQPITKYINQRK
+1 MSIAEQNNITEL
-14 IMSTVENED
+14 TG
-23 VTKLDTQ
+23 Q
-30 NLEALV
+30 NLNALV
-36 TLQRREFQS
+36 ERQRSQFRA

-71 FAETTKREFGGARS
+71 FAKTTKREFGGARS

-95 GKVEAID
+95 SKVEAID

-107 LKEWMKPEKRKTNK
+107 LKAWMRPEKRKTNK

-134 FPKGVVGII
+134 YPKGVVGII

-162 AGNRALLKPSEFVPE
+162 AGNRAILKPSEFVPE
-177 TAALFAEV
+177 TAALFAEI
-185 VPQYFSKDEVA
+185 VPKYFPEDEVA
-196 VVTGGAEISQCFAE
+196 VVTGGAEISQKFAE

-243 GGKSPVIIG
+243 GGKSPVVIG

-271 GGQLCLSPDYVVVPH
+271 GGQLCLSPDYVIVPN
-286 ELEELLIAR
+286 ELEEQLIAR
-295 VVQEAES
+295 VIQEVQA
-302 MYPNITENE
+302 MYLNITENE
-311 DYAGVI
+311 DYAGII
-317 NEKHFARLQN
+317 NERHFARLQS
-327 YIDDAVAKGAK
+327 YLDDAVAKGAK

-346 TRASADNRRMP
+346 TRASAGNRRMP
-357 LHILQNVKED
+357 LHILQNVNDD
-367 MLVLHE
+367 MLIMHE

-385 SDVAEVPDMIK
+385 SDVAEVPDMIE
-396 PRQNPLAMYY
+396 PRRNPLALYY

-416 LLSHVQSGGVCIND
+416 LLNHVQSGGVCIND

-437 EDLPFGGIGSSG
+437 EDLPFGGFGASG
-449 MGAYHGPEGFRSMSH
+449 MGAYHGPEGFRSLSH

-474 DVLPIIGARPPFGNK
+474 DVLPIVGARPPFGDK
-489 FRKNIT
+489 FRKNIS
-495 KILGSI
+495 KVLGAI